1 MIFNIVS
8 FDKWYLIFAFYPS
21 ARMVK
26 NGENI
31 TSLKKYYSIFEFYP
45 SAIGQKYYFFW
56 DLDLRNG
63 SIWAQSVR

>member
-1 MIFNIVS
+1 MIFNIVYLE
-8 FDKWYLIFAFYPS
+8 KWYLIFALYPS
-21 ARMVK
+21 AIMVK

-45 SAIGQKYYFFW
+45 SAIGQKYYFFR
-56 DLDLRNG
+56 DSDLRNE